1 MNWAKLAFHSIA
13 LSLAMAGIA
22 MIIGKSLIN
31 KRFSVASFLYLT
43 TLIAVAL
50 VVFLASLHT

>member
-31 KRFSVASFLYLT
+31 KRFSATSFL
-43 TLIAVAL
+43 I
-50 VVFLASLHT
+50 